1 MPDEAEVSRAREL
14 VDYWTPLLLRLCVDV
29 GVIEAFGQEERS
41 AEEVAAATGT
51 HADTLAR
58 VIRALAG
65 RDVFEACE
73 GGRYR
78 LTGIGRQFLVDEP
91 GNIAGFA
98 SHKPWEL
105 HAWAEAVHTL
115 RTGEPSF
122 PVHFGQGTWDW
133 LKANPAS
140 GAKFNDDMRRRT
152 TTLLAVALPLF
163 DWPDRGTVVDVGGG
177 NGLLLERLLTLKPE
191 LRGVVFDQPHV
202 VAEASELLRVAGL
215 EDRVEIVGG
224 DFFEAIPAGNDV
236 VVLAS
241 ILHDWPD
248 DEAVRILERCREAM
262 KPSARLVLFEVVL
275 RPGDQPDFGKGLD
288 LHMAVLFGARE
299 RTRDEW
305 ERLLDRAGFVLV
317 RVVPTPGLAWIESRP
332 KG

>member
-1 MPDEAEVSRAREL
+1 MTDERAVSRAREL
-14 VDYWTPLLLRLCVDV
+14 IDYWTPLLLRLCVDT
-29 GVIEAFGQEERS
+29 GVVEAFGREERS
-41 AEEVAAATGT
+41 AEDVAAVTGT
-51 HADTLAR
+51 DADTLAR
-58 VIRALAG
+58 VLRALASRG
-65 RDVFEACE
+65 VFETRD

-78 LTGIGRQFLVDEP
+78 LTDVGRIFLVDEP

-105 HAWAEAVHTL
+105 HAWAESAHTL

-122 PVHFGQGTWDW
+122 PVHFGQGNWDW
-133 LKANPAS
+133 LKANPEI

-163 DWPDRGTVVDVGGG
+163 DWPDDGTVCDVGGG
-177 NGLLLERLLTLKPE
+177 NGLLLERLLAFRTE
-191 LRGVVFDQPHV
+191 LRGVMFDQPQV
-202 VAEASELLRVAGL
+202 VAEASELFRAAGL
-215 EDRVEIVGG
+215 EGRVEIVGG
-224 DFFEAIPAGNDV
+224 DFFKAIPAGHDV
-236 VVLAS
+236 YVMAS

-248 DEAVRILERCREAM
+248 DQAVQILERCREAM
-262 KPSARLVLFEVVL
+262 GPSARLVLFEVVL
-275 RPGDQPDFGKGLD
+275 RPGDEPDFGKGMD

-305 ERLLDRAGFVLV
+305 ERLLDRAGFKLE

-332 KG
+332 KD